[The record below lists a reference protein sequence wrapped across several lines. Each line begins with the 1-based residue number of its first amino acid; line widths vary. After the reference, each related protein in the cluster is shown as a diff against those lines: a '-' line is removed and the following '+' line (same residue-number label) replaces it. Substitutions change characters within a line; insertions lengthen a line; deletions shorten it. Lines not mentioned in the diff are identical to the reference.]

1 MSEHDEAVGIFASML
16 TEKVA
21 EPQPMCRSLLDGGPV
36 LQVTDTVVVAMSRA
50 AVEEVLRN
58 PDVFSSGQSATDL
71 KARRPIIPMSI
82 DPPAHRTYR
91 KLLDPLFSPQRMKL
105 LEGPMTAL
113 ANELIDAFV
122 GDDEVDFTAAFSI
135 PFPCRVFLTMFG
147 LPVEELPT
155 FLQMKDGIIRPFL
168 VTGEPRGSEATDAYQ
183 QATADSIYEYFERL
197 LDERGSKRG
206 DDMLSHLLDAEVDG
220 DRLTREEVVDI
231 GFQFLIAGLDTVTA
245 TLDCVFGY
253 LAQHPDQRK
262 TLVADPDGIP
272 NAVEELLRWESPV
285 FAAERVATRDAE
297 LAGCPVHAGD
307 HVLTL
312 IGAANIDDAELPE
325 AGEAQLDRQ
334 VTRHLAF
341 GGGIHRCLGS
351 HLARLEL
358 KVALREWHRRIPEYS
373 LKPGATLGYSPGI
386 RALDTFPMVLGRS

>member
-1 MSEHDEAVGIFASML
+1 MA
-16 TEKVA
+16 
-21 EPQPMCRSLLDGGPV
+21 
-36 LQVTDTVVVAMSRA
+36 
-50 AVEEVLRN
+50 
-58 PDVFSSGQSATDL
+58 
-71 KARRPIIPMSI
+71 I

-105 LEGPMTAL
+105 LEKPMTAL

-122 GDDEVDFTAAFSI
+122 GDEEVDFTAAFSI

-155 FLQMKDGIIRPFL
+155 FLRMKDGIIRPFL

-220 DRLTREEVVDI
+220 DRLAREEVVDI

-245 TLDCVFGY
+245 ALDCVFGY
-253 LAQHPDQRK
+253 LAQHPDHRK
-262 TLVADPDGIP
+262 ALVADPDAIP

-312 IGAANIDDAELPE
+312 IGAANIDDAELAD
-325 AGEAQLDRQ
+325 AGEIQLDRQ

-351 HLARLEL
+351 HLARQEL
-358 KVALREWHRRIPEYS
+358 KVALQEWHRRIPEYS
-373 LKPGATLGYSPGI
+373 LKPGVTLGYSPGI
-386 RALDTFPMVLGRS
+386 RALDTFPMLLGGD